1 MNGAANWDLLL
12 VLGTFTAFMCVLGWY
27 VHTHRAPEPDHQEQ
41 GASSRYSVEYGR
53 ENDGRYWA
61 TVPALLSFSVH
72 GQSKE
77 EVKARVCAL
86 ALRTLADRLDSH
98 DIKAHTF
105 CLRVDG

>member
-12 VLGTFTAFMCVLGWY
+12 VLGTFSAFMCETGWY
-27 VHTHRAPEPDHQEQ
+27 VHTHRAPEPDHHDQV
-41 GASSRYSVEYGR
+41 ASRRYSVENGR

-61 TVPALLSFSVH
+61 TVPALLSVSVH

-77 EVKARVCAL
+77 KVRARVSAL
-86 ALRTLADRLDSH
+86 ALHTLADRLDSH